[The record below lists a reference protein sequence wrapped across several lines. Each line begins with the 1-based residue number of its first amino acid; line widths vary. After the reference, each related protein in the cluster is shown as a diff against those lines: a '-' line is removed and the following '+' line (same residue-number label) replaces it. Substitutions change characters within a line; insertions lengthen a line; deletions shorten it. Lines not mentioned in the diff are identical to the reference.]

1 MNYYSFISQLC
12 LSSLDPRWL
21 KICFLNAVRLI
32 INFLAITCEPST
44 LDDQSRA
51 QKMQI
56 FI

>member
-1 MNYYSFISQLC
+1 MNYYSFISELC

-21 KICFLNAVRLI
+21 QICFLNAVRLI